1 MYRSAQIAGL
11 GACVR
16 TLAAFLLLGTPVYA
30 QSQPELDVQIEPTW
44 QVARN
49 AALDTLFEQLK
60 AARDEDEAERIANK
74 IDARFRQ
81 SGSDTLD
88 LMASRAREALGKGD
102 SPVAVEI
109 LSRIIALEPDWA
121 EAWNLRATAF
131 FMMGDPERSR
141 ADAIE
146 TLAREPRHIGALTG
160 IALIFE
166 MQGQK
171 KDALKTYRQVGVL
184 GPQLKPIK
192 SAIERLAK
200 ELEQPM

>member
-1 MYRSAQIAGL
+1 MTSTRAQIKVL
-11 GACVR
+11 SACVA
-16 TLAAFLLLGTPVYA
+16 TLLLAGSPVNA
-30 QSQPELDVQIEPTW
+30 QSQPELEVQIEPTW
-44 QVARN
+44 QAARN

-60 AARDEDEAERIANK
+60 TARDEDEAERIANK
-74 IDARFRQ
+74 IDSRFRQ

-88 LMASRAREALGKGD
+88 LMLNRAREAIGKGD

-109 LSRIIALEPDWA
+109 LSRIIALQPDWA

-131 FMMGDPERSR
+131 FMMGDPELSR

-146 TLAREPRHIGALTG
+146 TLVREPRHIGALTG

-166 MQGQK
+166 MQGRK
-171 KDALKTYRQVGVL
+171 KDALKTYRQVSLL

-192 SAIERLAK
+192 SAIDRLTK

>member
-1 MYRSAQIAGL
+1 MMFQRAKASVQRAFVIALFVATSGVPVSAQN
-11 GACVR
+11 
-16 TLAAFLLLGTPVYA
+16 
-30 QSQPELDVQIEPTW
+30 QPEIEIKPDLTW
-44 QVARN
+44 QASRA
-49 AALDTLFEQLK
+49 AALDKLFQSLK
-60 AARDEDEAERIANK
+60 SARNEDEAERIANK

-88 LMASRAREALGKGD
+88 LMASRAREAIAKGD
-102 SPVAVEI
+102 SAVAVEI
-109 LSRIIALEPDWA
+109 LSRIIALDPEWA

-141 ADAIE
+141 VDAIE

-166 MQGQK
+166 MQGRK
-171 KDALKTYRQVGVL
+171 KDALKAYRQVSAL
-184 GPQLKPIK
+184 GPELKPIK

-200 ELEQPM
+200 QLEQPM

>member
-1 MYRSAQIAGL
+1 MMMASTKTFVPCAFVIPLWLASAYVSG
-11 GACVR
+11 
-16 TLAAFLLLGTPVYA
+16 FA
-30 QSQPELDVQIEPTW
+30 QNQPQIEVKTEQTW
-44 QVARN
+44 QAQRST
-49 AALDTLFEQLK
+49 ALEQLFTDLK
-60 AARDEDEAERIANK
+60 AARDENEAERIANK
-74 IDARFRQ
+74 IDSRFRQ

-88 LMASRAREALGKGD
+88 LMLNRAREAIGKGD

-109 LSRIIALEPDWA
+109 LSRIIALQPDWA

-141 ADAIE
+141 VDAIE

-166 MQGQK
+166 MQGRK
-171 KDALKTYRQVGVL
+171 KDALKTYRQVSAL
-184 GPQLKPIK
+184 GPQLRPIK
-192 SAIERLAK
+192 SAIERLAR